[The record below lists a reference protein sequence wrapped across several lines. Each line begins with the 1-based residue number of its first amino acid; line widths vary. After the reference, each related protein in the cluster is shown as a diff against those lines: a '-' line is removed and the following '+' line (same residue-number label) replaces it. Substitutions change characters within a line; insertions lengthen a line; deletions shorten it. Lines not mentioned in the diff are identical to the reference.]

1 MQYIGDPE
9 SFLFSIVN
17 PSGEPRKLPLKSRTL
32 GGIRCQKREALSFGN
47 KDFYDLIVE
56 NAGDLALQVRVD
68 LGYSYNCPGD
78 KRTMYFTGKEITP
91 IDELEVFEVSSRIG

>member
-17 PSGEPRKLPLKSRTL
+17 PSGEPLKSRTS
-32 GGIRCQKREALSFGN
+32 GIRCQETLAPSFGN
-47 KDFYDLIVE
+47 KDYYDLNVE
-56 NAGDLALQVRVD
+56 NAGDLALQVSVD
-68 LGYSYNCPGD
+68 LGYSYNYPGD

-91 IDELEVFEVSSRIG
+91 IDELEVFKVGPRIS